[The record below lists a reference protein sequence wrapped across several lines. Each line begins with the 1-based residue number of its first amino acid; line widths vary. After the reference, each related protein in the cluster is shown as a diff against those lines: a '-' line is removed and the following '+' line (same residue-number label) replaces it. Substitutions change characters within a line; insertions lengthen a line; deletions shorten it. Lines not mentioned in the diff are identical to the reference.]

1 MPQRGNFSLKSRIS
15 TILRRVTMSKAWSN
29 KDIETLRALAQR
41 QKAIQIAK
49 ELGRSYGAT
58 VVKAHQ
64 LGISLKFQP
73 EHATRTD
80 PLDESATN

>member
-1 MPQRGNFSLKSRIS
+1 
-15 TILRRVTMSKAWSN
+15 MSKAWSN

-80 PLDESATN
+80 PLDESATNWVRKFHRVGN

>member
-1 MPQRGNFSLKSRIS
+1 
-15 TILRRVTMSKAWSN
+15 MSKAWSN

-41 QKAIQIAK
+41 QKAAHIAK

-64 LGISLKFQP
+64 LGISLKVQP
-73 EHATRTD
+73 EQRATHTTN
-80 PLDESATN
+80 PLDKSAIA